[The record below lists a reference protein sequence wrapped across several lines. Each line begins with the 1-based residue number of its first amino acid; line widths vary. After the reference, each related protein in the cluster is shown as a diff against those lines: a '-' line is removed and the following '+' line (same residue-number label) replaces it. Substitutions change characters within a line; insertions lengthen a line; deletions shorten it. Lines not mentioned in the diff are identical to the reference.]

1 MKNAMANIFGA
12 RLKEIR
18 KAKNM
23 SQAELAEAVGTS
35 QSRIADYEA
44 GKTFP
49 TVPVII
55 RIAKFLNVSADY
67 LLGLTDNPQPWN
79 NDLPESVKKQLE
91 DYKKWKKKQEKL
103 LKLLQEALEELKKEE
118 E

>member
-79 NDLPESVKKQLE
+79 NDLPESVRRQLE
-91 DYKKWKKKQEKL
+91 EYEKL
-103 LKLLQEALEELKKEE
+103 KEKYQELKAFMQRFLND
-118 E
+118 